1 MTTWGLLKGWK
12 TDLRGEGRRQRD
24 LSPLE
29 PKGGGVEG
37 EDREKIR
44 KVNKKRQRG
53 NKVLRAEGGVLR
65 CPYVEDLGDICSKD
79 LDSAHWSTSKAWTSC
94 SFLGDCGSV
103 RTMRKGAACPH
114 YYSFRLFW
122 AVGACIRDA

>member
-1 MTTWGLLKGWK
+1 M
-12 TDLRGEGRRQRD
+12 RGKRQRD

-29 PKGGGVEG
+29 PKTRGVEG

-44 KVNKKRQRG
+44 KVNKKRQKG
-53 NKVLRAEGGVLR
+53 NKVLRAGGEVPR
-65 CPYVEDLGDICSKD
+65 CPYVEDLGDICSED
-79 LDSAHWSTSKAWTSC
+79 LDSAHWSTSKSWASC
-94 SFLGDCGSV
+94 SFLGDCGSTS
-103 RTMRKGAACPH
+103 TMRKGAACPH